1 MKKLF
6 RVIVYLATFAAPAM
20 IVEYYDANI
29 NPMSPSDKRLAI
41 IGGTIGILIMAVLTG
56 FGRIGSVRT
65 PSVPKTKRKKD
76 LTRIIKDPATGAE
89 TIFHWNEKDNI
100 WESDYGTFLDE
111 SRMKEWERQRKSD
124 RKWADEQMKEAQR
137 QGHGCR
143 P

>member
-56 FGRIGSVRT
+56 FGRIGLKRPSAFSMPPPGIARCRT
-65 PSVPKTKRKKD
+65 TKTGFQMIKCYEIPKSPKTGQNA
-76 LTRIIKDPATGAE
+76 LTGRP
-89 TIFHWNEKDNI
+89 
-100 WESDYGTFLDE
+100 
-111 SRMKEWERQRKSD
+111 
-124 RKWADEQMKEAQR
+124 
-137 QGHGCR
+137 GHGMI
-143 P
+143 

>member
-100 WESDYGTFLDE
+100 WE
-111 SRMKEWERQRKSD
+111 
-124 RKWADEQMKEAQR
+124 
-137 QGHGCR
+137 
-143 P
+143 